1 METKTYSL
9 KSKSNETI
17 NMIESYTYDF
27 ALKYFSTI
35 KRLDEEKLLKIYKIE
50 NDGQK
55 FSRTQTQSD
64 KRR

>member
-17 NMIESYTYDF
+17 NMIESYIYDF

-50 NDGQK
+50 NE
-55 FSRTQTQSD
+55 SRSID
-64 KRR
+64 